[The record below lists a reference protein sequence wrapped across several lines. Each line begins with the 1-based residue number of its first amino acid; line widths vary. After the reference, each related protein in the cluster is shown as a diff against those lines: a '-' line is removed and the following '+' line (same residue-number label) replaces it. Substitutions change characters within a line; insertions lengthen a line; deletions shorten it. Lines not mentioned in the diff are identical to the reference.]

1 MSEGRN
7 FPEPK
12 SAADRLLMKA
22 AELVDQDIYGP
33 VTEKHI
39 EVRTTK
45 IYIGNGAKDIV
56 VLSGHD
62 QDGGHYKTLVPNYAF
77 KDIFWQAWEASIVR
91 KKERLAEPFM
101 AKLNNP
107 NYEAELAAAQAA
119 EAAAAEAKAAEE
131 AARKKA
137 QEAEWAEQ
145 ARIEHQQRDEM
156 WREIRRNGTIVL
168 TGVLVVV
175 AIVLTRSFGA

>member
-1 MSEGRN
+1 MDGKN
-7 FPEPK
+7 FPDPK
-12 SAADRLLMKA
+12 TAADRLLMRA

-33 VTEKHI
+33 VTKNHF

-45 IYIGNGAKDIV
+45 VYIGNGAKGIV
-56 VLSGHD
+56 ILTGHE
-62 QDGGHYKTLVPNYAF
+62 QDGGHYETLKPNYAF
-77 KDIFWQAWEASIVR
+77 QDIFWSSWEASIVR

-101 AKLNNP
+101 ERLNNP

-131 AARKKA
+131 AAKKKA
-137 QEAEWAEQ
+137 QEAAWAEEE
-145 ARIEHQQRDEM
+145 RIAQQKRDEM

-168 TGVLVVV
+168 TGILVVV
-175 AIVLTRSFGA
+175 AIIVVRGIGAP